1 MRALIISV
9 AVGVV
14 LAVAAGFGAGAIVSG
29 VANGQPANTS
39 LYNYGQR

>member
-1 MRALIISV
+1 MRALIISL
-9 AVGVV
+9 AVGAV

-29 VANGQPANTS
+29 VANGQPANTT

>member
-9 AVGVV
+9 AVGAV
-14 LAVAAGFGAGAIVSG
+14 LGVAAGFGAGAIAAG
-29 VANGQPANTS
+29 IDNGQPANTT